1 MSGEIAIIGMAGRFP
16 GAPDLPAFWEL
27 LVDGREGLVRLDR
40 DELLAEGV
48 PSETL
53 ADPRYVPV
61 AGVLD
66 AIDRF
71 DAGFW
76 GIPPQEAALMDPQQR
91 IALETAWH
99 ALEDAAIDPR
109 CAEGAIG
116 VFVGAAISTYLLT
129 RLRLEIAGPSAPS
142 QLLAMIGND
151 KDYIATQLAYRLDL
165 TGPAIAVQTACSS
178 SLVAVHLACQS
189 LNAGECDIAIAGG
202 VSVRV
207 PHRVGYL
214 CEAGGMLS
222 PDGHCRSF
230 AEDAAGTVFGS
241 GCGLVVLR
249 RLEDAGC
256 DRVHAVVLGSAV
268 NNDGNR
274 KVGFTA
280 PSQDRQSAVIA
291 EAMAVAGVRPA
302 DIGYVEGHGTATEL
316 GDPVEVMALAS
327 ALRGAAPGAV
337 ALGSAKSA
345 IGHTETAAGIA
356 GLIKT
361 VLMLERGTIAPTLH
375 AARPSPRIDWRG
387 TPFRLATE
395 ARPWTELRFAGV
407 SSFGI
412 GGTNAHVVL
421 GAAPPARA
429 AAQQTAPRLLISA
442 QDQAALADL
451 AHRYR
456 TQLAAQPNDFPA
468 ICAAA
473 ARRPRLAWWIAA
485 DTPRRSPMRRR
496 RAGRCPTHRA
506 AAMGRRSICR
516 PIRFAASGTGMP
528 QLPRPACSA
537 RQSRRRLPPRCTA
550 SRSTALGAAGSRSMS
565 SWEKS
570 CCRRRFTSRCSP
582 KRPTAP

>member
-1 MSGEIAIIGMAGRFP
+1 MTDKIAIIGMAGRFP

-27 LVDGREGLVRLDR
+27 LVNAREGLVRLGR

-48 PSETL
+48 PAAAL
-53 ADPRYVPV
+53 ADPRYVPA
-61 AGVLD
+61 AGMLE

-76 GIPPQEAALMDPQQR
+76 GIARREAALMDPQQR

-109 CAEGAIG
+109 RADGAIG

-129 RLRLEIAGPSAPS
+129 RLRDEIAGPSAPS

-214 CEAGGMLS
+214 HEAGGMLS

-230 AEDAAGTVFGS
+230 AEDAGGTVFAS

-249 RLEDAGC
+249 RLDEAGH
-256 DRVHAVVLGSAV
+256 DRVRAVVLGSAV

-274 KVGFTA
+274 KIGFTA

-291 EAMAVAGVRPA
+291 EAIAVAGVAPA

-316 GDPVEVMALAS
+316 GDPVEVAALSS

-337 ALGSAKSA
+337 ALGSAKST
-345 IGHTETAAGIA
+345 IGHAETAAGIA

-361 VLMLERGTIAPTLH
+361 VLMLEHATIAPTLH
-375 AARPSPRIDWRG
+375 AAHPSRRIPWGD
-387 TPFRLATE
+387 TPLRLAT
-395 ARPWTELRFAGV
+395 AVLPWSERRVAGV

-412 GGTNAHVVL
+412 GGT
-421 GAAPPARA
+421 
-429 AAQQTAPRLLISA
+429 
-442 QDQAALADL
+442 
-451 AHRYR
+451 
-456 TQLAAQPNDFPA
+456 
-468 ICAAA
+468 
-473 ARRPRLAWWIAA
+473 
-485 DTPRRSPMRRR
+485 
-496 RAGRCPTHRA
+496 
-506 AAMGRRSICR
+506 
-516 PIRFAASGTGMP
+516 
-528 QLPRPACSA
+528 
-537 RQSRRRLPPRCTA
+537 
-550 SRSTALGAAGSRSMS
+550 
-565 SWEKS
+565 
-570 CCRRRFTSRCSP
+570 
-582 KRPTAP
+582 